1 MAKVVATIIP
11 IFMLIILG
19 AGVRR
24 LGFMKDDFVVSANR
38 LVFYLA
44 IPALVFRALTK
55 AALRSEF
62 NLWSVIMMILAVLAV
77 ALLALLYNRARKDA
91 DGPLSGT
98 FAQAAVHGNLGYIG
112 LAVAFYYLDEGG
124 FSRVSMLVGFLM
136 ILQNLLGV
144 ILLQYYCGKK
154 QDSRS
159 FWGILA
165 PVLLNPII
173 LAAVAGIIFNLS
185 SLPMPP
191 VFDRFLLI
199 LSGLALPMGL
209 LLIGASISFAL
220 LRQWLPQ
227 ALLVAFLK
235 LFLLP
240 AAGLLLFYL
249 AGVDPQTFTPALIL
263 LAAPTAT
270 LTYVMAREMGGH
282 VDLAVA
288 SVSLTTI
295 LSAFSYALWL
305 GLLGRF
311 CL

>member
-1 MAKVVATIIP
+1 MGKVITTIIP
-11 IFMLIILG
+11 IFMLIMLG
-19 AGVRR
+19 AGARR
-24 LGFMKDDFVVSANR
+24 FGFMKSDFVAAANR

-55 AALRSEF
+55 ASLRTEF
-62 NLWSVIMMILAVLAV
+62 DPWSVLMMVVAVIFVV
-77 ALLALLYNRARKDA
+77 ALTVLYNRRRSVA

-98 FAQAAVHGNLGYIG
+98 FAQASIHGNLGYIG
-112 LAVAFYYLDEGG
+112 LAVAFYYLDESG
-124 FSRVSMLVGFLM
+124 FARASMLVGFLM
-136 ILQNLLGV
+136 ILQNLFGV
-144 ILLQYYCGKK
+144 VLLQYYCCENGV
-154 QDSRS
+154 SRKARD
-159 FWGILA
+159 LLV
-165 PVLLNPII
+165 PVLLNPVI
-173 LAAVAGIIFNLS
+173 LAALSGIVFNLS
-185 SLPMPP
+185 GLAMPQ
-191 VFDRFLLI
+191 VGDRFLLI

-209 LLIGASISFAL
+209 LLIGATISLAL

-227 ALLVAFLK
+227 ALLVAFFK

-240 AAGLLLFYL
+240 AAALLLFRL
-249 AGVDPQTFTPALIL
+249 TGVDELTFAPALIL

-305 GLLGRF
+305 GLLEKSF
-311 CL
+311 

>member
-1 MAKVVATIIP
+1 MSKVVITIIP

-24 LGFMKDDFVVSANR
+24 LGFMKTEFVAAANR

-55 AALRSEF
+55 ASLRTEF
-62 NLWSVIMMILAVLAV
+62 DFTAVIMMLAAVLVTVGV
-77 ALLALLYNRARKDA
+77 ALIYNHCRKSG

-98 FAQAAVHGNLGYIG
+98 FSQAAIHGNLGYIG

-124 FSRVSMLVGFLM
+124 FARVSMLVGFLM

-144 ILLQYYCGKK
+144 VLLQFYCCAGSEARRVR
-154 QDSRS
+154 DLLLS
-159 FWGILA
+159 
-165 PVLLNPII
+165 VLLNPII
-173 LAAVAGIIFNLS
+173 IAALSGIAFNLS
-185 SLPMPP
+185 GLPMPQ

-227 ALLVAFLK
+227 AMVVAFLK
-235 LFLLP
+235 LILLP
-240 AAGLLLFYL
+240 GVALLFFVV
-249 AGVDPQTFTPALIL
+249 AGVDEQNFIPALIL

-288 SVSLTTI
+288 AVSLTTI
-295 LSAFSYALWL
+295 LSALSYALWL
-305 GLLGRF
+305 GLLNNF
-311 CL
+311 

>member
-1 MAKVVATIIP
+1 MSKVVITIIP

-24 LGFMKDDFVVSANR
+24 LGFMKTEFVAAANR

-55 AALRSEF
+55 ASLRTEF
-62 NLWSVIMMILAVLAV
+62 DLTAVIMMLAAVLITV
-77 ALLALLYNRARKDA
+77 GIALLYNYWRKSG

-98 FAQAAVHGNLGYIG
+98 FAQAAIHGNLGYIG

-144 ILLQYYCGKK
+144 VLLQYYCCVEKESRRV
-154 QDSRS
+154 QD
-159 FWGILA
+159 LMA
-165 PVLLNPII
+165 AVLLNPVI
-173 LAAVAGIIFNLS
+173 LAAVAGIVFNLAG
-185 SLPMPP
+185 LPMPQ
-191 VFDRFLLI
+191 VIDRFLLI

-227 ALLVAFLK
+227 AAIVAFLK
-235 LFLLP
+235 LILLP
-240 AAGLLLFYL
+240 GVALLLFRV
-249 AGVDPQTFTPALIL
+249 AGVDEQNFIPALIL

-295 LSAFSYALWL
+295 LSALSYALWL
-305 GLLGRF
+305 GVLHNL
-311 CL
+311 

>member
-1 MAKVVATIIP
+1 MGKVVITIIP
-11 IFMLIILG
+11 IFMLILLG

-24 LGFMKDDFVVSANR
+24 LGFMKTEFVAAANR

-55 AALRSEF
+55 ASLRTEF
-62 NLWSVIMMILAVLAV
+62 DFLSVVMMVIAVLLV
-77 ALLALLYNRARKDA
+77 VGLTLVYNYRRKNE
-91 DGPLSGT
+91 DGSLSGT
-98 FAQAAVHGNLGYIG
+98 FAQAAIHGNLGYIG

-124 FSRVSMLVGFLM
+124 FARVSMLVGFLM
-136 ILQNLLGV
+136 ILQNLIGV
-144 ILLQYYCGKK
+144 VLLQYYCCVGRE
-154 QDSRS
+154 SRRVRDL
-159 FWGILA
+159 LA
-165 PVLLNPII
+165 SVLFNPVIM
-173 LAAVAGIIFNLS
+173 AAVGGIFFNLS
-185 SLPMPP
+185 RLPMPQ

-227 ALLVAFLK
+227 AAVVAFLK
-235 LFLLP
+235 LVLLP
-240 AAGLLLFYL
+240 GVALLLFRI
-249 AGVDPQTFTPALIL
+249 AGVDEQNLIPAIIL

-305 GLLGRF
+305 GLLHN
-311 CL
+311 L

>member
-1 MAKVVATIIP
+1 MGKVITTIIP

-19 AGVRR
+19 AGARR
-24 LGFMKDDFVVSANR
+24 FGFMKSEFIAAANR

-55 AALRSEF
+55 ASLRSEF
-62 NLWSVIMMILAVLAV
+62 DPWSVIMMVIAVLLVVLLAVLC
-77 ALLALLYNRARKDA
+77 NRSRKTV
-91 DGPLSGT
+91 DGPLQGT
-98 FAQAAVHGNLGYIG
+98 FAQAAIHGNLGYIG
-112 LAVAFYYLDEGG
+112 LAVAFYYLDESG
-124 FSRVSMLVGFLM
+124 FARASMMVGFLM

-144 ILLQYYCGKK
+144 VLLQYYCCEKEV
-154 QDSRS
+154 SRR
-159 FWGILA
+159 GRDMLA
-165 PVLLNPII
+165 SVVLNPVI
-173 LAAVAGIIFNLS
+173 LAALAGMVFNLS
-185 SLPMPP
+185 ALPLPQII
-191 VFDRFLLI
+191 DRFLLI

-227 ALLVAFLK
+227 AFLVAVLK

-240 AAGLLLFYL
+240 GVGLLLFRL
-249 AGVDPQTFTPALIL
+249 AGVDAQTFAPGLIL

-295 LSAFSYALWL
+295 LSAFSYAFWL
-305 GLLGRF
+305 GFTG
-311 CL
+311 

>member
-1 MAKVVATIIP
+1 
-11 IFMLIILG
+11 MLIILG
-19 AGVRR
+19 AGVRH
-24 LGFMKDDFVVSANR
+24 LGFMKTEFISAANR

-55 AALRSEF
+55 ASLRTEF
-62 NLWSVIMMILAVLAV
+62 DFLSVVMMVISVLMV
-77 ALLALLYNRARKDA
+77 VGLTLFCNRRRKKE

-98 FAQAAVHGNLGYIG
+98 FAQAAIHGNLGYIG

-124 FSRVSMLVGFLM
+124 FARVSMLVGFLM

-144 ILLQYYCGKK
+144 VLLQYYCCAGRE
-154 QDSRS
+154 SRRVRDL
-159 FWGILA
+159 LA
-165 PVLLNPII
+165 SVLLNPII
-173 LAAVAGIIFNLS
+173 LAALAGMAFNLTA
-185 SLPMPP
+185 LPMPQ
-191 VFDRFLLI
+191 VIDRFLLI

-227 ALLVAFLK
+227 AAVVSFLK

-240 AAGLLLFYL
+240 GVALLLFWI
-249 AGVDPQTFTPALIL
+249 AGVDEQNFIPALIL

-295 LSAFSYALWL
+295 LSSFSYAFWL
-305 GLLGRF
+305 GILRSF
-311 CL
+311 

>member
-1 MAKVVATIIP
+1 MSKVVITIIP

-19 AGVRR
+19 AGVRH
-24 LGFMKDDFVVSANR
+24 LGFMKTEFIAAANR

-55 AALRSEF
+55 ASLRTEF
-62 NLWSVIMMILAVLAV
+62 DSMAVIMMLVAVLVTVGV
-77 ALLALLYNRARKDA
+77 ALVYNYCRKSG
-91 DGPLSGT
+91 DGPLVGT
-98 FAQAAVHGNLGYIG
+98 FFQAAIHGNLGYIG

-124 FSRVSMLVGFLM
+124 FARVSMLVGFLM

-144 ILLQYYCGKK
+144 VLLQYYCCIGRE
-154 QDSRS
+154 SRR
-159 FWGILA
+159 FRDILA
-165 PVLLNPII
+165 SVLLNPVI
-173 LAAVAGIIFNLS
+173 LAALSGIAFNLS
-185 SLPMPP
+185 GLLMPQ
-191 VFDRFLLI
+191 VIDRFLLI

-227 ALLVAFLK
+227 AAIVAFLK
-235 LFLLP
+235 LVLLP
-240 AAGLLLFYL
+240 GVALLLFRI
-249 AGVDPQTFTPALIL
+249 AGVDEQNFTPAIIL

-288 SVSLTTI
+288 TVSLTTI
-295 LSAFSYALWL
+295 LSALSYAFWL
-305 GLLGRF
+305 GLLNNF
-311 CL
+311 

>member
-1 MAKVVATIIP
+1 MGKVITTIIP
-11 IFMLIILG
+11 IFMLIMLG
-19 AGVRR
+19 AGARR
-24 LGFMKDDFVVSANR
+24 FGFMKSDFIAAANR

-55 AALRSEF
+55 ASLRTEF
-62 NLWSVIMMILAVLAV
+62 DPWSVLMMVVAVILVVAVTVFFNRRRVAV
-77 ALLALLYNRARKDA
+77 

-98 FAQAAVHGNLGYIG
+98 FAQASIHGNLGYIG
-112 LAVAFYYLDEGG
+112 LAVAFYYLDESG
-124 FSRVSMLVGFLM
+124 FARASMLVGFLM

-144 ILLQYYCGKK
+144 VLLQYYCCENGV
-154 QDSRS
+154 SRRARDL
-159 FWGILA
+159 LA
-165 PVLLNPII
+165 PVLLNPVI
-173 LAAVAGIIFNLS
+173 LAALAGIVINLS
-185 SLPMPP
+185 GLVMPQ
-191 VFDRFLLI
+191 VVDRFLLI

-209 LLIGASISFAL
+209 LLIGASISLAL

-227 ALLVAFLK
+227 ALLVAFFK

-240 AAGLLLFYL
+240 AAGLLLFRL
-249 AGVDPQTFTPALIL
+249 AGVDQQTLTPALIL

-288 SVSLTTI
+288 SISLTTI

-305 GLLGRF
+305 GLLEKSF
-311 CL
+311 

>member
-1 MAKVVATIIP
+1 MSKVIITIIP

-24 LGFMKDDFVVSANR
+24 LGFMKTEFVAAANR
-38 LVFYLA
+38 LVFYFA

-55 AALRSEF
+55 ASLRTEF
-62 NLWSVIMMILAVLAV
+62 DLTAVIMMLAAVLITVGV
-77 ALLALLYNRARKDA
+77 ALIYNYCRKSEN
-91 DGPLSGT
+91 GPLSGT
-98 FAQAAVHGNLGYIG
+98 FAQAAIHGNLGYIG

-144 ILLQYYCGKK
+144 VLLQYYCCVEKE
-154 QDSRS
+154 SRRVRD
-159 FWGILA
+159 LVA
-165 PVLLNPII
+165 AVLLNPVI
-173 LAAVAGIIFNLS
+173 LAALAGITFNLS
-185 SLPMPP
+185 GLPMPQ
-191 VFDRFLLI
+191 VIDRFLLI

-220 LRQWLPQ
+220 LRHWLPQ
-227 ALLVAFLK
+227 AAVVAFLK
-235 LFLLP
+235 LILLP
-240 AAGLLLFYL
+240 GVALLLFRV
-249 AGVDPQTFTPALIL
+249 AGVDEQNFIPALIL

-295 LSAFSYALWL
+295 LSALSYALWL
-305 GLLGRF
+305 GILHNL
-311 CL
+311 

>member
-1 MAKVVATIIP
+1 MSEVATTIIP

-24 LGFMKDDFVVSANR
+24 LGFMKAEFVAAANR

-55 AALRSEF
+55 ASLRTEF
-62 NLWSVIMMILAVLAV
+62 DSLAVIMMMAAVLIVVGFAIV
-77 ALLALLYNRARKDA
+77 LIFCRKSK

-98 FAQAAVHGNLGYIG
+98 FAQAAIHGNLGYIG

-124 FSRVSMLVGFLM
+124 FARVSMLVGFLM
-136 ILQNLLGV
+136 IFQNLIGV
-144 ILLQYYCGKK
+144 VLLQYYCCIGRE
-154 QDSRS
+154 SRRVRDL
-159 FWGILA
+159 LA
-165 PVLLNPII
+165 SVLFNPVI
-173 LAAVAGIIFNLS
+173 LAALAGIAFNLS
-185 SLPMPP
+185 TLLMPQ
-191 VFDRFLLI
+191 VIDRFLLI

-220 LRQWLPQ
+220 LRRWLPQ
-227 ALLVAFLK
+227 AILVVFLK

-240 AAGLLLFYL
+240 GVALLFFCV
-249 AGVDPQTFTPALIL
+249 AGVEKQNYIPALIL

-295 LSAFSYALWL
+295 ISAFSYAMWL
-305 GLLGRF
+305 GLLNNF
-311 CL
+311 

>member
-1 MAKVVATIIP
+1 MGKVITTIIP
-11 IFMLIILG
+11 IFMLIMLG
-19 AGVRR
+19 AGARR
-24 LGFMKDDFVVSANR
+24 FGFMKIDFIAAANR

-55 AALRSEF
+55 ASLRSEF
-62 NLWSVIMMILAVLAV
+62 DPWLVIMMVIAVLFVVALAVFCNRSRKAV
-77 ALLALLYNRARKDA
+77 G
-91 DGPLSGT
+91 GPLQGT

-112 LAVAFYYLDEGG
+112 LAVAFYYLDESG
-124 FSRVSMLVGFLM
+124 FARASMMVGFLM

-144 ILLQYYCGKK
+144 VLLQYYCCEKSI
-154 QDSRS
+154 SRR
-159 FWGILA
+159 GRNLLI
-165 PVLLNPII
+165 PVLLNPVI
-173 LAAVAGIIFNLS
+173 LAALAGIVFNLS
-185 SLPMPP
+185 TLPMPQII
-191 VFDRFLLI
+191 DRFLMI

-227 ALLVAFLK
+227 AALVALFK

-240 AAGLLLFYL
+240 AAGLLLFRL
-249 AGVDPQTFTPALIL
+249 AGVDAQTFTPGMIL

-270 LTYVMAREMGGH
+270 LTFVMAREMGGH

-288 SVSLTTI
+288 SISLTTI

-305 GLLGRF
+305 GFLN
-311 CL
+311 